1 MISVEVLCKH
11 MAWANQEIYKAVQK
25 LDSKVL
31 DYYLID
37 PEWTVKN
44 IMIHI
49 AGASHLYGQRLNGD
63 PFSKFELNNPD
74 SPGVV
79 DELLEHL
86 DRIDAQLVKN
96 SNLDDG
102 EITFMTSKGERSATA
117 SSILSQMVFHSA
129 EHRAQIV
136 AALDNHGVR
145 DINLDDY
152 DVWSYIDNTKQ
163 GD

>member
-74 SPGVV
+74 SPDVI

-86 DRIDAQLVKN
+86 ERIDAQLVKN

-136 AALDNHGVR
+136 AALDNHGIR
-145 DINLDDY
+145 EINLDDY
-152 DVWSYIDNTKQ
+152 DVWSYIDYTKQ

>member
-74 SPGVV
+74 SPDVI

-86 DRIDAQLVKN
+86 ERIDAQLVKN

-136 AALDNHGVR
+136 AALDNHGIR

-152 DVWSYIDNTKQ
+152 DVWSYIDYTKQ

>member
-49 AGASHLYGQRLNGD
+49 VGASHLYGQRLNGD
-63 PFSKFELNNPD
+63 RFSKFELKNPD
-74 SPGVV
+74 SPEFI

-86 DRIDAQLVKN
+86 QRIDAQLVKN

-102 EITFMTSKGERSATA
+102 EITFMTSKGQRSATA